1 MKRHNPAPKTRRRS
15 KPKRPSCTV
24 RGCTRRPHIGSEYC
38 ITHGKRLAD
47 SLFAAFIVRRDGHC
61 QRCGST
67 EYLQCSHHITR
78 GRLATR
84 YDPENAVA
92 HCRACHLLF
101 HLQPALHSEWIVRR
115 LGQFSYELLLDR
127 ACGPR
132 DENGVRHQVDANRPD
147 YANLIALYRED
158 AA

>member
-24 RGCTRRPHIGSEYC
+24 RGCTRRPYIGGEYC

-47 SLFAAFIVRRDGHC
+47 SLFAAFIVHRDGCC
-61 QRCGST
+61 QKCGTTS
-67 EYLQCSHHITR
+67 YLQCSHHISR

-92 HCRACHLLF
+92 HCRGCHKTFTENPPL
-101 HLQPALHSEWIVRR
+101 HLEWIIDRM
-115 LGQFSYELLLDR
+115 GADEYELLLDR
-127 ACGPR
+127 AYGPR
-132 DENGVRHQVDANRPD
+132 DENGVRHQTDANRPD
-147 YANLIALYRED
+147 YASLIALYRED